1 MNGLVGGHLLMGS
14 LGPGRGI
21 ILQRM
26 SNSHHPTRRN
36 RTVLSCRVWKAKQSI
51 RCALLLHTWCVCV
64 SVSWS
69 RPGSL
74 QKRLNRSRCHS
85 DCGLGWTERATD
97 AWWGVRIQQE
107 TGTIWRVTL
116 GRVQTCYGR
125 LFQLYSLGAAAVRS
139 LATRQTTGYL

>member
-1 MNGLVGGHLLMGS
+1 MNGLVGGPLLMGS

-64 SVSWS
+64 SVCWS

-97 AWWGVRIQQE
+97 AWWGFGSTRKQGQF
-107 TGTIWRVTL
+107 G
-116 GRVQTCYGR
+116 G
-125 LFQLYSLGAAAVRS
+125 SHLGASR
-139 LATRQTTGYL
+139 LATVDCFNFIR